1 MWSQNSMEDNTIFW
15 RTGSSY
21 IEVIDKLQNTSTWA
35 SAPDDTS
42 TLRALEN
49 AKPVILFWCPF
60 NLLLTCQTWRQ
71 VETGPAV
78 PSSETNIFS
87 NCLQK

>member
-1 MWSQNSMEDNTIFW
+1 MFW

-21 IEVIDKLQNTSTWA
+21 IEVIEKLRNTSTWA

-49 AKPVILFWCPF
+49 AKPVILFSCPL
-60 NLLLTCQTWRQ
+60 NMPLTCQTWRE
-71 VETGPAV
+71 VETCTAV

-87 NCLQK
+87 NCLQ